1 LTGCR
6 RLNRFEHPVQ
16 ERHECL
22 FGASVGVNESP
33 VALRLAVLTIRI
45 SLRVVHQRL
54 PDHSL
59 DTGVAELIEPAEDV
73 AHDCILIPLV

>member
-1 LTGCR
+1 M
-6 RLNRFEHPVQ
+6 
-16 ERHECL
+16 
-22 FGASVGVNESP
+22 NESP